1 MGGGSTPNQ
10 MVGGTLFGGGQFWF
24 QIFVL
29 HGKNRA
35 NLPLGGTHSAPPP
48 PRAGSPKTSAGNLG
62 PISASRASRSSACG
76 RWITKGLH
84 SLRLRWRGRSPTM
97 PSCMTTQ
104 CLYGGIGPLARPV
117 LLQRCLCSQWKNQ
130 VLSPESNCMICEKC
144 STISRVAIFF
154 MFFYVMLCHVIHAIM
169 TWQNATRLNF
179 KGLLTLLPG
188 GQCLLVWA
196 GTPRARFGPIGGH
209 GDSAWALDQKK
220 A

>member
-1 MGGGSTPNQ
+1 
-10 MVGGTLFGGGQFWF
+10 MVGRHPTRWLGEPF
-24 QIFVL
+24 
-29 HGKNRA
+29 
-35 NLPLGGTHSAPPP
+35 LGGVNSGFKFSCFMAKIEQTSHWGVPTQPPPP